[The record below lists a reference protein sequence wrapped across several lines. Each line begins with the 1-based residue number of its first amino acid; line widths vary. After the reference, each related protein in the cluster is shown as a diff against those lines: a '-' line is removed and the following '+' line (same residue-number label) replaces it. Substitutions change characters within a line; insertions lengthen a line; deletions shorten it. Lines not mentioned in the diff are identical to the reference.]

1 MNSELLS
8 KFHPYVDTM
17 ISYLPGLIKAFL
29 TFVIGF
35 WLAKRVDKILIKY
48 FNGRHYDISLGSF
61 VRSLVNIGIKI
72 IVLITVA
79 GMIGLPTTSLVA
91 VFGAAGLAIGLA
103 LQGSL
108 SNFAGGVLILIFK
121 PFKVGDLI
129 TCQGESGQVMEIQIF
144 NTIMITGENK
154 TVILPNGAVSNGTII
169 NVSKQG
175 SLRVDIKVMV
185 DFNEDIHNIRK
196 IILEVLKRD
205 ELILKD
211 PVPTVNIVG
220 YAESAII
227 LSIRPYATPDHFT
240 FVQFN
245 AYENIHQALIE
256 NGIKGPQIKRVMVQ
270 E

>member
-8 KFHPYVDTM
+8 KIHPYIDTL

-35 WLAKRVDKILIKY
+35 WLAKRVDKFLIKY

-144 NTIMITGENK
+144 
-154 TVILPNGAVSNGTII
+154 
-169 NVSKQG
+169 
-175 SLRVDIKVMV
+175 
-185 DFNEDIHNIRK
+185 
-196 IILEVLKRD
+196 
-205 ELILKD
+205 
-211 PVPTVNIVG
+211 
-220 YAESAII
+220 
-227 LSIRPYATPDHFT
+227 
-240 FVQFN
+240 
-245 AYENIHQALIE
+245 
-256 NGIKGPQIKRVMVQ
+256 
-270 E
+270 